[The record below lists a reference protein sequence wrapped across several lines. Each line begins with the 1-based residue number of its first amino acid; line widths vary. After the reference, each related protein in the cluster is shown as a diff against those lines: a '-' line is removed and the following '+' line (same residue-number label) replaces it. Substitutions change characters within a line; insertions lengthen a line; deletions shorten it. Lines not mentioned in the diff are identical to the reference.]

1 MKPRWKVAFVAPA
14 WTAWQHR
21 LMAGALRYA
30 DAHPG
35 ILLRGFAPVKTMA
48 AASRELAQWGAQGVF
63 GHMDHHDVTDLL
75 RSLKK
80 RLPIVNAALSKEQ
93 PGVVVIVGDFAAFV
107 ETAVAHLRQLGL
119 RSIVL
124 LVLEEGPTVQTDLV
138 QTFLRI
144 ARPAQQTEATF
155 VFSPPNR
162 ESVWTPEASVTPVPA
177 KLAAW
182 LHGLPKPVGVMC
194 PQLGGGGYLIRC
206 CRALGL
212 AVPETVAVVG
222 GDDMDLS
229 LASEPTLSSVVP
241 AVETMGFEAMRLLTA
256 MMSGDSPAEQI
267 VRLRTADLQVRDST
281 GQRRPEICDIAG
293 ALSCI
298 HDNACRGITVKQV
311 IRQTQRVSHV
321 TFHRRFQEVV
331 GKTPAEAI
339 RERKLQEVRRLLTA
353 TELPVAMIADL
364 CGFRT
369 PKELA
374 RSFRAAEN
382 TTPRDYRN
390 MKVRGT
396 GAAKVKK

>member
-1 MKPRWKVAFVAPA
+1 
-14 WTAWQHR
+14 
-21 LMAGALRYA
+21 MAGALHYA

-35 ILLRGFAPVKTMA
+35 VLLRGFAPVRNMA
-48 AASRELAQWGAQGVF
+48 AATREVEQWGAQGVL
-63 GHMDHHDVTDLL
+63 GHMDHDDVTALL

-80 RLPIVNAALSKEQ
+80 RVPIVNAALSKEQ

-107 ETAVAHLRQLGL
+107 ETAAAHLRQLGL
-119 RSIVL
+119 RSIAL

-144 ARPAQQTEATF
+144 ARPAQQAAAAF

-162 ESVWTPEASVTPVPA
+162 ESVWTPEAKVTPVPA

-212 AVPETVAVVG
+212 AVPQTVAVVG
-222 GDDMDLS
+222 SDDMDLS
-229 LASEPTLSSVVP
+229 LASEPTLTSVVP
-241 AVETMGFEAMRLLTA
+241 AVETMGFEAMRLLTG
-256 MMSGDSPAEQI
+256 MMAGNSPTEQT

-281 GQRRPEICDIAG
+281 GQRRPEICDISA

-321 TFHRRFQEVV
+321 TFHRRFQEVI
-331 GKTPAEAI
+331 GKSPAEAI

-396 GAAKVKK
+396 RAEKLKN

>member
-35 ILLRGFAPVKTMA
+35 ILLRGFAPVKSMA
-48 AASRELAQWGAQGVF
+48 ATTRELEQWNAQGVL
-63 GHMDHHDVTDLL
+63 GHMDHDDITALL
-75 RSLKK
+75 RLLKK
-80 RLPIVNAALSKEQ
+80 RVPVVNTALSKDQ

-107 ETAVAHLRQLGL
+107 ETAVNHLRQLGL
-119 RSIVL
+119 RSIAL
-124 LVLEEGPTVQTDLV
+124 LVLEEGPTIETGLV

-144 ARPAQQTEATF
+144 ARPSQQSAAVL
-155 VFSPPNR
+155 VFSPLNR
-162 ESVWTPEASVTPVPA
+162 EVVWTPEASVTPVPA
-177 KLAAW
+177 KLAEW

-212 AVPETVAVVG
+212 AVPQNVAVVG
-222 GDDMDLS
+222 ADDMDLS
-229 LASEPTLSSVVP
+229 LASEPTLTSVVP
-241 AVETMGFEAMRLLTA
+241 AVETIGFEAMRLLTGMLA
-256 MMSGDSPAEQI
+256 GDSPAEHT
-267 VRLRTADLQVRDST
+267 VRLRTADLLVRDST
-281 GQRRPEICDIAG
+281 GQRRPEICDIAA

-298 HDNACRGITVKQV
+298 HENACRGITVKQV

-369 PKELA
+369 PKELSRA
-374 RSFRAAEN
+374 FRTAEH

-390 MKVRGT
+390 RKVRGL
-396 GAAKVKK
+396 ALKR